1 MEISILL
8 RNWALSFPATKGL
21 ERFLSTQ
28 LAWKDALLMLER
40 VQQGAARWRCC

>member
-1 MEISILL
+1 MESSSSSETGRLISCHE
-8 RNWALSFPATKGL
+8 GL

-40 VQQGAARWRCC
+40 VQQGAARLRSC